1 MIRNYFLIALRNF
14 RNNKLFS
21 FINIFGLAVGLT
33 CCLLITLYIRHE
45 LSYDKYH
52 VNIDRLYQLGTIFQK
67 ETGEDFSTTNSSPI
81 APELKREFPEV
92 KEFTRLMR
100 LFQDDKTLFRIDHE
114 THPKSIFEAGG
125 YMADSTFFQLFTYD
139 FIEGVPNKALM

>member
-33 CCLLITLYIRHE
+33 CCLLIALYIRHE

-52 VNIDRLYQLGTIFQK
+52 VNINNLYQLGTVFKK
-67 ETGEDFSTTNSSPI
+67 ETGDDYSTTNSSWNSCI
-81 APELKREFPEV
+81 SRVNCFTSGNSRLRAGAMGDEFV
-92 KEFTRLMR
+92 VL
-100 LFQDDKTLFRIDHE
+100 
-114 THPKSIFEAGG
+114 
-125 YMADSTFFQLFTYD
+125 
-139 FIEGVPNKALM
+139 